1 MEKKI
6 ATACLS
12 AGSWALGPV
21 VTLLTNSTKIIG
33 AATRIHSLVAFGAEC
48 LEDGGNLLFLPL
60 ETILTKFSQANLYSI
75 TLNVITITQ

>member
-33 AATRIHSLVAFGAEC
+33 AATRIHSLVAFGVEC
-48 LEDGGNLLFLPL
+48 LEDGGNLLFYHLIWCFLVNLFPSVNL
-60 ETILTKFSQANLYSI
+60 IDLTS
-75 TLNVITITQ
+75 